1 LKIAFNGQIKQ
12 VTTKTLVS
20 SDKSTQII
28 IQADNLNAQIRH
40 VLDDL
45 QDAAKNESFEMVF
58 YISDE
63 HDTQ

>member
-1 LKIAFNGQIKQ
+1 MKIIFTGQLKQ

-20 SDKSTQII
+20 SDKSTQIL
-28 IQADNLNAQIRH
+28 IQADNLNSEIRH

-45 QDAAKNESFEMVF
+45 QDAPRNESFELVF

-63 HDTQ
+63 HDT